1 MTVEE
6 WAVNLEATTV
16 ALKVTIWVKTAV
28 ILAVT
33 ERKAEISLSS
43 HLSLVAII
51 RPSSASTSRRV
62 TAPTPPDVHSLMA
75 STS

>member
-6 WAVNLEATTV
+6 WAVSLEATTV
-16 ALKVTIWVKTAV
+16 VLKITIWAKTAV
-28 ILAVT
+28 ISAVT
-33 ERKAEISLSS
+33 VHKAEISLSS

-62 TAPTPPDVHSLMA
+62 TVPTLPDVHSLTA